1 MACEDC
7 GEPDTNAHLGGVE
20 VCDRCFDRR
29 MSAHTGLPRLP
40 EPPSP
45 ITISG
50 PDGRRHRLR
59 YRIWRA
65 GVGIEVQLDE
75 TGVAVGEGYRFA
87 VLGDNDAEVDTLLS
101 QVRSTAEAEISR
113 QYLERAS
120 DRHPWMVGDDGEV
133 AGRLLGSDD
142 RDRDSPYKLV
152 VDGRTISW
160 DELATAL
167 EPYEGWGFRL
177 VIEDRVRDVRSDAEI
192 IELHGPGTGAGS
204 DDA

>member
-1 MACEDC
+1 MVACEDC
-7 GEPDTNAHLGGVE
+7 GEPDTKVSLGGVD

-50 PDGRRHRLR
+50 PDGRGHQLR

-65 GVGIEVQLDE
+65 GVGIEVQLNE
-75 TGVAVGEGYRFA
+75 TGVPVGEGYQFA
-87 VLGDNDAEVDTLLS
+87 VLGDNDAEVDGLVAE
-101 QVRSTAEAEISR
+101 VRSMAEAEISR
-113 QYLERAS
+113 QYMQRS
-120 DRHPWMVGDDGEV
+120 THRHGWMVGDDDEV
-133 AGRLLGSDD
+133 AGRLVWNDEGDNGK
-142 RDRDSPYKLV
+142 PYNVV
-152 VDGRTISW
+152 VDGRTMSW
-160 DELATAL
+160 DELGMAL

-177 VIEDRVRDVRSDAEI
+177 VIEDRVRDLRSDAEV
-192 IELHGPGTGAGS
+192 IELRVPGARP